1 MNVAFLGKFG
11 REVVG
16 GAVARVPGVRLQH
29 ADTVEQLVPLMGE
42 AEALMLVGPM
52 YSPAVASAVAG
63 ARKLRWIQTLS
74 AGYENLQK
82 FGVPTGV
89 TVTNAGDSWA
99 IGVAEHAM
107 ALLLAL
113 AKRLPE
119 AVTNQRKHVWDR
131 GIFERMASLQ
141 GRTMVVVGFGAI
153 GQAVAQ
159 RSRAF
164 GMNVF
169 AVTREAAPS
178 PLADRVYPASELEK
192 ALQLADAVVLAVP
205 SSPQTVHLLSE
216 RTLHA
221 CKPGCMVI
229 NVARGDVVDQDAL
242 AAALRSGHIGGAG
255 LDVMVPEPLPE
266 SNALWDAPNLVIT
279 PHVAGGGELV
289 TAKLA
294 ELVTDNMA
302 RHLRGD
308 QLRCAVNAG
317 GTGS

>member
-1 MNVAFLGKFG
+1 MNVAFFGKFG

-16 GAVARVPGVRLQH
+16 GAVARVPGVRVQH
-29 ADTVEQLVPLMGE
+29 ADTVEQLLPLLDE
-42 AEALMLVGPM
+42 AEALLMVGPM
-52 YSPAVASAVAG
+52 YSPAVASAVAA

-82 FGVPTGV
+82 FGVPPGV
-89 TVTNAGDSWA
+89 TITNAGDSWA
-99 IGVAEHAM
+99 IAVAEHAM

-113 AKRLPE
+113 SKRLPE
-119 AVTNQRKHVWDR
+119 AVTNQRNHVWDR

-141 GRTMVVVGFGAI
+141 GRTLVVVGFGAI

-159 RSRAF
+159 RARAF

-169 AVTREAAPS
+169 AVTRDAAPTS
-178 PLADRVYPASELEK
+178 LADRVYPAGELEN
-192 ALQLADAVVLAVP
+192 ALQLADAVVLGVP
-205 SSPQTVHLLSE
+205 SSPETVRLLNE
-216 RTLHA
+216 RTLSA
-221 CKPGCMVI
+221 CKRGCMVI

-242 AAALRSGHIGGAG
+242 AAALRSGHLGGAA

-266 SNALWDAPNLVIT
+266 SNALWDAPNLLIT

-294 ELVTDNMA
+294 ELVTDNMM
-302 RHLRGD
+302 RHLQSE
-308 QLRCAVNAG
+308 QLRCVVRIGTAG
-317 GTGS
+317 